1 MNELGLNV
9 LSTLEKSTL
18 GKMSIHVLTKQ
29 SGDAGIDL
37 DKITQGDI
45 PKLVERLKAV
55 LPFFIGE
62 ESGNVLIDIKKL
74 GNNGGIPI
82 RSGV

>member
-9 LSTLEKSTL
+9 LGALEKSTL

-29 SGDAGIDL
+29 SVDAGIDL
-37 DKITQGDI
+37 NDITQGDI

-62 ESGNVLIDIKKL
+62 ESGNVLINIKKL
-74 GNNGGIPI
+74 GDNVGIPL